1 MGVGDIRSIGVPRRI
16 DHWPNRGALGQD
28 AGMRHVSLPRSPV
41 AAPFLLVVLILMLL
55 ALPLHAQ
62 SGSRMDGAA
71 FDAYTRGQTFT
82 YGTGAEPYGAEE
94 YLDNRRVRWSF
105 LDGRCQ
111 EGEWYEENG
120 MICFVYDDN
129 PDPQCWSFYQ
139 TPRGIVARFEDNPSQ
154 TTLYEIT
161 RSPEPLMCLGP
172 EVGT

>member
-1 MGVGDIRSIGVPRRI
+1 
-16 DHWPNRGALGQD
+16 
-28 AGMRHVSLPRSPV
+28 MRHLSLRPAPFSLLVLLFAALLLVWP
-41 AAPFLLVVLILMLL
+41 AAPQ
-55 ALPLHAQ
+55 AQ
-62 SGSRMDGAA
+62 TSAPMSAEA

-82 YGTGAEPYGAEE
+82 YGTGATPYGAEE
-94 YLDNRRVRWSF
+94 YLENRRVRWSF

-111 EGEWYEENG
+111 DGEWYEENG
-120 MICFVYDDN
+120 LICFVYDDN

-139 TPRGIVARFEDNPSQ
+139 TPGGIVARFEDDPSQ

>member
-1 MGVGDIRSIGVPRRI
+1 MTPHIAP
-16 DHWPNRGALGQD
+16 P
-28 AGMRHVSLPRSPV
+28 
-41 AAPFLLVVLILMLL
+41 APFTLL
-55 ALPLHAQ
+55 ALFLGAVLSIMAVIWPAPLHAQ
-62 SGSRMDGAA
+62 EGSRMSAEA

-94 YLDNRRVRWSF
+94 YLDGRRVRWSF
-105 LDGRCQ
+105 LDGQCQ
-111 EGEWYEENG
+111 DGAWYEDNG
-120 MICFVYDDN
+120 LICFVYDNN

-139 TPRGIVARFEDNPSQ
+139 TPGGIVARFEDDPSQ

>member
-1 MGVGDIRSIGVPRRI
+1 MRSIP
-16 DHWPNRGALGQD
+16 
-28 AGMRHVSLPRSPV
+28 LPRAPLMLV
-41 AAPFLLVVLILMLL
+41 LVAVLAWLPAAP
-55 ALPLHAQ
+55 PLRAQ
-62 SGSRMDGAA
+62 SGSPMDGAA

-82 YGTGAEPYGAEE
+82 YGTGSAPYGAEE
-94 YLDNRRVRWSF
+94 YLENRRVRWSF

-111 EGEWYEENG
+111 EGEWYEDNG

-139 TPRGIVARFEDNPSQ
+139 SPGGIVARFEDDPGL

-161 RSPEPLMCLGP
+161 RSAEPLMCLGP

>member
-1 MGVGDIRSIGVPRRI
+1 MRS
-16 DHWPNRGALGQD
+16 
-28 AGMRHVSLPRSPV
+28 MSLPRAPLMLV
-41 AAPFLLVVLILMLL
+41 VVAVLALLPAAP
-55 ALPLHAQ
+55 PLRAQ
-62 SGSRMDGAA
+62 SGSPMDGAA

-82 YGTGAEPYGAEE
+82 YGTGSAPYGAEE
-94 YLDNRRVRWSF
+94 YLENRRVRWSF

-111 EGEWYEENG
+111 EGEWYEDNG

-139 TPRGIVARFEDNPSQ
+139 SPGGIVARFEDDPDM

-161 RSPEPLMCLGP
+161 RSAEPLMCLGP